1 MKKARENQLTYLF
14 LAVIM
19 IPLSIYINYP
29 YIANGDFPEGIMT
42 FFLGTSALMMSYL
55 SPHLFPKDERTKEII
70 GRSMT
75 VNYSILF
82 GSILTLFLLVGSLG
96 TITLSATQVLLVL
109 FCIMITAIPLTM
121 VIYSKLI

>member
-14 LAVIM
+14 LAFIM
-19 IPLSIYINYP
+19 IPLGIYLIYFD
-29 YIANGDFPEGIMT
+29 IVNGQFSEKIMC

-70 GRSMT
+70 GKSMT
-75 VNYSILF
+75 ANYFTLFAAITILF
-82 GSILTLFLLVGSLG
+82 VVVGN
-96 TITLSATQVLLVL
+96 TLSATQVLTIL
-109 FCIMITAIPLTM
+109 FCIMVTSIPLTM

>member
-70 GRSMT
+70 GKSMT
-75 VNYSILF
+75 VNYFILFTSIL
-82 GSILTLFLLVGSLG
+82 ILFLLTGSLG
-96 TITLSATQVLLVL
+96 PIILSATQVLIVL
-109 FCIMITAIPLTM
+109 TCIMCTSIPLTM
-121 VIYSKLI
+121 IIYSKLI

>member
-1 MKKARENQLTYLF
+1 MKKARENQRTYLF

-75 VNYSILF
+75 VNYFILF

>member
-1 MKKARENQLTYLF
+1 MKKARESQLTYLF

-75 VNYSILF
+75 VNYFILF
-82 GSILTLFLLVGSLG
+82 GSIFTLFLLVGSLG

>member
-1 MKKARENQLTYLF
+1 MKKARESQLTYLF

>member
-14 LAVIM
+14 LAIIM

-29 YIANGDFPEGIMT
+29 YISNGVFPEGIMT

-55 SPHLFPKDERTKEII
+55 SPHLFPKDERSKEII

-75 VNYSILF
+75 VNYFTLFAAIL
-82 GSILTLFLLVGSLG
+82 ILFLLTGSLG
-96 TITLSATQVLLVL
+96 PIVLSATQVLLVL
-109 FCIMITAIPLTM
+109 VCIMITAIPLTM
-121 VIYSKLI
+121 IIYSKLI

>member
-1 MKKARENQLTYLF
+1 MKKARESQLTYLF

-75 VNYSILF
+75 VNYFILF

>member
-14 LAVIM
+14 LAFIM
-19 IPLSIYINYP
+19 IPLGIYLIYFD
-29 YIANGDFPEGIMT
+29 IVNGQFSERIMC

-70 GRSMT
+70 GKSMT
-75 VNYSILF
+75 ANYFTLFAAITILF
-82 GSILTLFLLVGSLG
+82 VIVGN
-96 TITLSATQVLLVL
+96 TLSATQVLTIL
-109 FCIMITAIPLTM
+109 FCIMVTSIPLTM